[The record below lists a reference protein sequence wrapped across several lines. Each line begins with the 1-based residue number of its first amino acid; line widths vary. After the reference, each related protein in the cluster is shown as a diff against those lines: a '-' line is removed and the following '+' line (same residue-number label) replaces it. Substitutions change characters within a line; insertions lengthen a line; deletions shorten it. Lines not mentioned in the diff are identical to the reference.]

1 MKNFLRRT
9 LAEVLSEDPDINP
22 GHSYEDDT
30 GYTYDDDQLS
40 TGGVEDIADEAE
52 TEFLRWAGVKEDD
65 PEGED
70 LLWDIWE
77 AVPGRDIASDILNR
91 VPWSSAFISAIFL
104 RAGIEFFST
113 AQHKQYMIKAL
124 ENLNSEYDNIHQ
136 IITQENQK
144 SVEILEVFKVSIKEH
159 LDVKDEEDVKL
170 HRDHNEELKT
180 CNQHAS
186 DNCSQHKV
194 HSSWQYIHHIL
205 NLVDGK
211 CFKTA

>member
-1 MKNFLRRT
+1 MRFLSFSFPKIVIY
-9 LAEVLSEDPDINP
+9 LVKFKFNYCLEDKI
-22 GHSYEDDT
+22 SKKKLERCE
-30 GYTYDDDQLS
+30 LF
-40 TGGVEDIADEAE
+40 E
-52 TEFLRWAGVKEDD
+52 TKEKQ
-65 PEGED
+65 EE
-70 LLWDIWE
+70 IF
-77 AVPGRDIASDILNR
+77 ANKLN
-91 VPWSSAFISAIFL
+91 
-104 RAGIEFFST
+104 
-113 AQHKQYMIKAL
+113 KAL

-144 SVEILEVFKVSIKEH
+144 SVETLEVFKVSIKEH
-159 LDVKDEEDVKL
+159 LDVKEEEDVKL
-170 HRDHNEELKT
+170 HRDHNEELRT

>member
-1 MKNFLRRT
+1 MCFSELFFPKIFIYLVKFNLIDCLEDKISMKKLQRCELFKT
-9 LAEVLSEDPDINP
+9 
-22 GHSYEDDT
+22 
-30 GYTYDDDQLS
+30 
-40 TGGVEDIADEAE
+40 
-52 TEFLRWAGVKEDD
+52 KE
-65 PEGED
+65 EQEE
-70 LLWDIWE
+70 IF
-77 AVPGRDIASDILNR
+77 SNKLN
-91 VPWSSAFISAIFL
+91 
-104 RAGIEFFST
+104 
-113 AQHKQYMIKAL
+113 KAL

-194 HSSWQYIHHIL
+194 SGL
-205 NLVDGK
+205 
-211 CFKTA
+211 